1 MTIVAD
7 AYTYVVGVDTH
18 AATHHYAIIE
28 TRSGALID
36 HAQFP
41 THPKGLHRASDW
53 IDRRTLANTGGDLG
67 QVLLSIEGTGS
78 YGGPLAQLLSKHG
91 FRVTDAPSPKR
102 ERGSGKNDHIDA
114 VTAARGI
121 LHKDPQQLA
130 RAKTADATAAL
141 RTLLA
146 ARRSIT
152 GERTRAV
159 NALNAHLR
167 GIDLGLDARTK
178 ASPDTITTI
187 AAWRSR
193 AKDDLAQATARREA
207 IRLASRIQ
215 DLNLEEKQNQQ
226 ALAQIVKST
235 APGLLDLLGV
245 GPVNAAVVLTAWDSP
260 ERFRSEAAFARLGGA
275 CPLEASSGDRQ
286 EHRLNRSGDRQLNRA
301 LHNIAINRRRHNQR
315 TKAYVER
322 RTAEGLSPRRIQ
334 RCLKRYIA
342 REIYRHL
349 ANAS

>member
-7 AYTYVVGVDTH
+7 AYTYVIGVDTH

-28 TRSGALID
+28 TRSGALIA

-53 IDRRTLANTGGDLG
+53 IDRRTLASTGGDLG

-114 VTAARGI
+114 LAAARGI
-121 LHKDPQQLA
+121 LHKHPQRLA
-130 RAKTADATAAL
+130 QTKTGAGTAAL
-141 RTLLA
+141 RTLLT

-152 GERTRAV
+152 SERTRSV

-187 AAWRSR
+187 AAWRHRS
-193 AKDDLAQATARREA
+193 KDDLAQATARHEA
-207 IRLASRIQ
+207 IRLATRIQ
-215 DLNLEEKQNQQ
+215 ELILEDKQNQQ
-226 ALAQIVKST
+226 ALAQIVKDT
-235 APGLLDLLGV
+235 APGLLDLFGV
-245 GPVNAAVVLTAWDSP
+245 GPINAATVLTAWDAP
-260 ERFRSEAAFARLGGA
+260 DRFHSEAAFARLGGV
-275 CPLEASSGDRQ
+275 CPLEASSGNRQ

-301 LHNIAINRRRHNQR
+301 LHNIAINRRRHDER
-315 TKAYVER
+315 TKAYVKR

-342 REIYRHL
+342 RELYRHL

>member
-78 YGGPLAQLLSKHG
+78 YGGPLAQLLTEHG
-91 FRVTDAPSPKR
+91 FRVTDAPTPKR

-114 VTAARGI
+114 LAAARGI
-121 LHKDPQQLA
+121 LHKHPQRLSQ
-130 RAKTADATAAL
+130 AKTQKATTAL

-178 ASPDTITTI
+178 ASTVTITTI
-187 AAWRSR
+187 ASWRPR
-193 AKDDLAQATARREA
+193 AKDDLAQATARQEA

-215 DLNLEEKQNQQ
+215 QMDLDDKQNQQ
-226 ALAQIVKST
+226 ALAQIVKEI
-235 APGLLDLLGV
+235 APGLLELFGV
-245 GPVNAAVVLTAWDSP
+245 GPVNAAVVLTAWAAPD
-260 ERFRSEAAFARLGGA
+260 RFHSEAAFARLGGV
-275 CPLEASSGDRQ
+275 CPLEASSGNQQ

-301 LHNIAINRRRHNQR
+301 LHNIAISRRRGDER

-342 REIYRHL
+342 RELYRHL
-349 ANAS
+349 ENAS